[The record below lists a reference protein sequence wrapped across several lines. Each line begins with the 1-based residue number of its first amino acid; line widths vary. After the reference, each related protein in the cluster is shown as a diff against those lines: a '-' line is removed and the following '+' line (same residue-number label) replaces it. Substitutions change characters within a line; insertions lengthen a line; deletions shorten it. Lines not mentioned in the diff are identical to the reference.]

1 MKKTRILIVEDES
14 IVALDIKRHLLKEGY
29 DVAGIF
35 TTGEDVLRH
44 FQSTG
49 ADLVLM
55 DIMLQGGMDGVQTAE
70 RLKAEYKVPVI
81 FLTAFADDATIER
94 VKFIEPFGYII
105 KPFTERELRTAIEM
119 GLYKHKISLEL
130 IRSEEKYRSFFED
143 DLSGTFVTDGDG
155 RITDCNTAFMNIF
168 GLSSREEA
176 KQINFNNLLKDEGVR
191 KRFWTQVK
199 EKEKLNL
206 TELWCVN
213 VKGDTRQILAN
224 IVGSI
229 NGDEIQELKG
239 YLIDVTDRKKL
250 EDQLRQSQKLEAI
263 GRLAGGIAHDFNNIL
278 TVIMGYTAM
287 IQEKLK
293 EGSDVEPDITGIQNA
308 SRRASNLTR
317 QLLAFSRRQEL
328 KPEMVDLN
336 HLIQEMEKMI
346 RRLITDDISMQLL
359 LDADAP
365 YIFVDP
371 GQIEQVL
378 INLSVNAR
386 DAMHRGGNLVIQTRN
401 IQSPEG
407 ENGVDG
413 KIPMGDYVVLSVIDT
428 GIGIDE
434 QIRPMIFEPFF
445 TTKPEG
451 EGTGLGLATVY
462 GIVEQSGGFIQVS
475 SKHNEGTAF
484 HLLFPQQQKT
494 VKQVVKEILAEG
506 SFAGNETIL
515 LVEDDENVRNMIS
528 KILLRYGYNVLEA
541 SNAGEALLIWEKET
555 IPIDLLIT
563 DIIMPHLS
571 GDKLAERMLK
581 KEPDLKVLQMSGYP
595 VSTIKER
602 GFSVKEDVFVQKPF
616 SPFKF
621 IAKIRDVLDH
631 S

>member
-35 TTGEDVLRH
+35 TTGEDALRH

-55 DIMLQGGMDGVQTAE
+55 DIMLQGGMDGIQTAE
-70 RLKAEYKVPVI
+70 RLKAEYNVPVI

-119 GLYKHKISLEL
+119 GLYKHQISLEL

-346 RRLITDDISMQLL
+346 RRLITDDIGMQLL
-359 LDADAP
+359 LDADDP

-595 VSTIKER
+595 VSTIKDR